1 MGKSIPVL
9 NFTQLTGKLD
19 SLEQQVSQFVTSPGR
34 STAPHDGR
42 TVDEFKPFLVALN
55 LTKRCNLKCAHCYL
69 DATTKAGG
77 GSDELTT
84 EECYRL
90 IGQIAEVNRGCLL
103 VITGGEPLLQQRD
116 LTGLVADLKSRGFY
130 FEVETN
136 GTLVPIPEL
145 ARDIDQWNVS
155 PKLETSGNPLDRRVL
170 PQVLESFRQ
179 LPGAYFKFVV
189 VEPQDV
195 EEVCAMRDKYKLP
208 TERIVLLPEGTTV
221 EQVQRRSQ
229 WVSEVCVREG
239 FRFSTRLHILLWG
252 DQRGR

>member
-1 MGKSIPVL
+1 MLRVSRQPGGLPEIFHSLQGEGPTIGTATVFLRLATCNLACTWCDTKYTWDWDHYRYDDEVI
-9 NFTQLTGKLD
+9 
-19 SLEQQVSQFVTSPGR
+19 SLE
-34 STAPHDGR
+34 TASVRDSILAFDCPH
-42 TVDEFKPFLVALN
+42 
-55 LTKRCNLKCAHCYL
+55 
-69 DATTKAGG
+69 
-77 GSDELTT
+77 
-84 EECYRL
+84 
-90 IGQIAEVNRGCLL
+90 L
-103 VITGGEPLLQQRD
+103 VITGGEPLLQQTH
-116 LTGLVADLKSRGFY
+116 LTGLVADLKARGFY

-136 GTLVPIPEL
+136 GTLVPVPEL

-155 PKLETSGNPLDRRVL
+155 PKLENSGNPLDRRVL

-189 VEPQDV
+189 VEPRDV

-221 EQVQRRSQ
+221 DQVQRRSQ
-229 WVSEVCVREG
+229 WVSEAGVREG